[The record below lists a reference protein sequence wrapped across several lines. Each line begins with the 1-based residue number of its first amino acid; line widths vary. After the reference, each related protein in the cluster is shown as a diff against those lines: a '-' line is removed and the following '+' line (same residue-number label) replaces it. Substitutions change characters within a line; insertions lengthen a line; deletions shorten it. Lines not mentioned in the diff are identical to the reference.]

1 MKTTQEYVT
10 GLSIEETENLL
21 VQVLQTLES
30 VANGNVRMNKAMAHC
45 ILNQRGW
52 VGNGY
57 VATVRLG
64 TLSPSDK
71 FTLPNMSGAPGPGW
85 MVVNTFGLTTP
96 RVGTTVNVVGLGDGG
111 LYAFSADTLVV
122 RV

>member
-1 MKTTQEYVT
+1 
-10 GLSIEETENLL
+10 
-21 VQVLQTLES
+21 
-30 VANGNVRMNKAMAHC
+30 MAHC

-57 VATVRLG
+57 VATVRLS

-71 FTLPNMSGAPGPGW
+71 FTLPNMSGAPGPAW